1 MHRAI
6 YRYLQIILRKERKR
20 VDFISDYFR
29 DECGPGRKGICQNL
43 DPVDGVKLLDY
54 LRHVNFTG
62 CFSFLHF
69 CYCIYIYS
77 STLMA
82 VKE

>member
-1 MHRAI
+1 MRSMLDAQS
-6 YRYLQIILRKERKR
+6 YLQMLVLRKERKR

-29 DECGPGRKGICQNL
+29 DECGPGQKGICPNL

-62 CFSFLHF
+62 CFSFLRSLLL
-69 CYCIYIYS
+69 YVYIIFGAC
-77 STLMA
+77 T
-82 VKE
+82 